1 MFFDTPAFDLWLF
14 ELINQHWH
22 VFWLNGIMR
31 LLSSKTLLFLL
42 FVPAALLTARRLGR
56 RQLILF
62 VVLLAAMGLTDLT
75 TSMVKDS
82 IQRVRPLNSLPNTH
96 FVEDGQWQQRPAD
109 FVSTKTS
116 GSSYP
121 SAHASNSMCLATLAL
136 LFWGTRMRQGL
147 RAAVAALPFLV
158 GYSRLYL
165 GKHFPSDI
173 LAGWLYGMVLAIL
186 VWLIWKYLLEQKI
199 TGGNGMAQE
208 PSRH

>member
-147 RAAVAALPFLV
+147 RTAVAALPFLV

-208 PSRH
+208 PSQH

>member
-121 SAHASNSMCLATLAL
+121 SAHASNSMCLAALVL

-147 RAAVAALPFLV
+147 RAAVAALPFWV

-186 VWLIWKYLLEQKI
+186 VWLIWKYMLEQKI
-199 TGGNGMAQE
+199 TGGTGTAQE
-208 PSRH
+208 PSRR

>member
-208 PSRH
+208 PSQH